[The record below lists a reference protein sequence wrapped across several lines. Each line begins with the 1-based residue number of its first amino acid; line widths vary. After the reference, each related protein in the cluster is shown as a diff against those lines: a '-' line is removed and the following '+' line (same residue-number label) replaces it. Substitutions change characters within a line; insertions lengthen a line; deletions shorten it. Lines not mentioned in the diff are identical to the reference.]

1 MHTREMAQ
9 TLIRYANPLHSAQA
23 ELARMTIV
31 CMTALA
37 LICAGQALPF

>member
-1 MHTREMAQ
+1 MAQ
-9 TLIRYANPLHSAQA
+9 MLIRYANPTHAAQA

-31 CMTALA
+31 CMAALA

>member
-1 MHTREMAQ
+1 MAQ
-9 TLIRYANPLHSAQA
+9 TLIRYANPLRAAQA

-31 CMTALA
+31 SMAALA